1 VLTVTA
7 LPGMTIGQLLDG
19 VLLKAAGRMGGW
31 AFDPGALDPALDK
44 ALGRLLRLAGNVA
57 AAAPGVTVSGHLRV
71 EVAQVASGATTSY
84 GIAITVDPG
93 QRVPLTSGDL
103 VLAVE
108 VDSSWTDVLP
118 GASPGLS
125 VMLLDHDGGGYHL
138 AAAPSV
144 LVNGAGLRLMRD
156 GAPLLDSGLQLD
168 SAALYGLAD
177 IDRDGIRAVGGR
189 LELAGLG
196 VAPAGASGGD
206 NEVAQGVLGDAS
218 SGREAGDGDATPLEP
233 QFSPSLAVE
242 KPAGGPVRWSLR
254 AGDGDGPWW
263 VVIQRSFGPLHVEQV
278 GFAVDQDGTTV
289 HGVRVLFDGGLSLLG
304 LSI

>member
-1 VLTVTA
+1 MEPML
-7 LPGMTIGQLLDG
+7 
-19 VLLKAAGRMGGW
+19 AAGIPDGTVIHAVCEKGAVWFSYTAAGPGPVHVDRELAVGRRERHRAGAAGDRAGDHEAAGPPGGW

-144 LVNGAGLRLMRD
+144 RGNEKPKVLPTPSWDFSHSRPSKSSTMRRDRVRPRPVPSSRATPRPPCWKDSKIRSRSSSGMPTPVSVTVTTSSWSTWTTRRGAGC
-156 GAPLLDSGLQLD
+156 
-168 SAALYGLAD
+168 
-177 IDRDGIRAVGGR
+177 
-189 LELAGLG
+189 
-196 VAPAGASGGD
+196 
-206 NEVAQGVLGDAS
+206 
-218 SGREAGDGDATPLEP
+218 T
-233 QFSPSLAVE
+233 
-242 KPAGGPVRWSLR
+242 
-254 AGDGDGPWW
+254 
-263 VVIQRSFGPLHVEQV
+263 
-278 GFAVDQDGTTV
+278 
-289 HGVRVLFDGGLSLLG
+289 
-304 LSI
+304 

>member
-1 VLTVTA
+1 GARAQAGLAVSAGGHAHALTVTVTAGPPLAVTAGTATDGQPDQAPDMAAIMTGFVIPALADAALADPDVAAVLTVTA

-71 EVAQVASGATTSY
+71 EVAQVASGATNSY

-125 VMLLDHDGGGYHL
+125 VMLLDHDGGGYHP

-156 GAPLLDSGLQLD
+156 GAPLLDSGL
-168 SAALYGLAD
+168 
-177 IDRDGIRAVGGR
+177 
-189 LELAGLG
+189 
-196 VAPAGASGGD
+196 
-206 NEVAQGVLGDAS
+206 
-218 SGREAGDGDATPLEP
+218 
-233 QFSPSLAVE
+233 
-242 KPAGGPVRWSLR
+242 
-254 AGDGDGPWW
+254 
-263 VVIQRSFGPLHVEQV
+263 
-278 GFAVDQDGTTV
+278 
-289 HGVRVLFDGGLSLLG
+289 
-304 LSI
+304 